1 MRILNIVGSN
11 VVNAGDQPIAP
22 GKGPLERLAAKC
34 AAELTAAGHS
44 VETVL
49 LRQQEILFCDHCEIC
64 DHAERCAKDDDFW
77 PIYESMKAADGMI
90 FFTSVT
96 FAMMSPK
103 LAALL
108 QRAGRIARRH
118 GRKFSGERSGVFL
131 EEFTRGGNLVLQQF
145 KFWLESNGMQPPVTA
160 RAKVGRRSDGRHG
173 TAQAMEALRIK
184 KARDLP
190 RLMVQV

>member
-11 VVNAGDQPIAP
+11 VVNAGYKTIPP
-22 GKGPLERLAAKC
+22 GQGPLERLASKC
-34 AAELTAAGHS
+34 AAELAAAGHDA
-44 VETVL
+44 ETVF
-49 LRQQEILFCDHCEIC
+49 LRQHEILFCDHCEIC
-64 DHAERCAKDDDFW
+64 DRAENCNKHDDFW
-77 PIYESMKAADGMI
+77 PIYQSMKAADAMI
-90 FFTSVT
+90 FYTSVT

-131 EEFTRGGNLVLQQF
+131 EEFTWGGNLVLQQF
-145 KFWLESNGMQPPVTA
+145 KFWLESNGMQPPATA
-160 RAKVGRRSDGRHG
+160 RAKVGRQSDGRHS
-173 TAQAMEALRIK
+173 TAAEMEAMRQK

-190 RLMVQV
+190 RRVVGP